1 MNPILWGQEVD
12 AILLFLGGGFINKGK
27 EYKIINAKVGK
38 KWTFVLKMNKGF
50 IKLQHLKSWQIKI
63 IKIQKKA

>member
-12 AILLFLGGGFINKGK
+12 AILLFFGGGFINKGK

-38 KWTFVLKMNKGF
+38 K
-50 IKLQHLKSWQIKI
+50 
-63 IKIQKKA
+63 